1 MAGLK
6 NNVSAFSPNSPLL
19 APHIQPSKFWI
30 CGFPVSVPLSLV
42 PSLAFPPSN
51 FTPIQGPVQKG
62 FIYETFPLS
71 FQPKASSVFLLHPQR
86 ACSSRAA
93 VILLS
98 TLLVTHACSF
108 TTFVWKPLAMGTYSN
123 YSKTHIIPE
132 ITCAESR
139 FTYELNLPGYFS
151 FSEWVKYI
159 VSTFMFSGS
168 YFKGIIRVP
177 SKVGKIDLAIF
188 LLMDIHT
195 CVNLM

>member
-1 MAGLK
+1 MFLHSLPIILCLLLTSNQASFEYVGFL
-6 NNVSAFSPNSPLL
+6 SLYLYPWCPLWHFHHQISP
-19 APHIQPSKFWI
+19 PSKVRFKKAS
-30 CGFPVSVPLSLV
+30 FMRLSLFLFNLKQA
-42 PSLAFPPSN
+42 PS
-51 FTPIQGPVQKG
+51 
-62 FIYETFPLS
+62 
-71 FQPKASSVFLLHPQR
+71 SSYTLRGL
-86 ACSSRAA
+86 CSSRAA

-168 YFKGIIRVP
+168 YFKDIIRVP

-188 LLMDIHT
+188 LMMDIHT